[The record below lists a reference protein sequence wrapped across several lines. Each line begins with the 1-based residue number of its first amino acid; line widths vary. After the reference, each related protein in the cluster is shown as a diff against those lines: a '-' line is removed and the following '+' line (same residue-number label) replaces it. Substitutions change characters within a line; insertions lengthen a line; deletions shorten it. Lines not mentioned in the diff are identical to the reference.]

1 MDTTYCVKERKQ
13 TKCIQPSGYKIAK
26 NGRRMFWCTC
36 ASCGIK
42 KYRFV
47 ANEGGTKAAPKPK
60 TKKPKTKKPKTKSG
74 N

>member
-1 MDTTYCVKERKQ
+1 METFCLKERKK
-13 TKCIQPSGYKIAK
+13 TKCIEQSGTKASN

-36 ASCGIK
+36 VSCGIK

-47 ANEGGTKAAPKPK
+47 SSKGK
-60 TKKPKTKKPKTKSG
+60 TTKSKKL